1 MAILWKWSSINNMLI
16 YTFKTPYNHTIM
28 NMEIQPFIMMFTFSY
43 LLEDGIIKI
52 IV

>member
-1 MAILWKWSSINNMLI
+1 M
-16 YTFKTPYNHTIM
+16 IM

-43 LLEDGIIKI
+43 LLEEEIIKI